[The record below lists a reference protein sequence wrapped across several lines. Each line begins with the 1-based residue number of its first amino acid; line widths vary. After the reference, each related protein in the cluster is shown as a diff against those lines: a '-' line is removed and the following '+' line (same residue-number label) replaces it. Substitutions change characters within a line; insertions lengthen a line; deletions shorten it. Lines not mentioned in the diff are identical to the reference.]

1 MEAVIDNTPGGT
13 ERKRLSGL
21 RRVDSSAQMLH
32 ADRYTRVVRLLRILL
47 PLAALVIIGVLI
59 SRLNQSP
66 QNIQVM
72 PTTEET
78 AEPSGEIEMLAA
90 KYSGVDAAGRPFRI
104 TAERASRPLAGDE
117 NVMLESPVGRMQLDG
132 EDWIAARADTGRYRA
147 EDSRLLL
154 QGNVKLYNNT
164 GYVLVTEKMVVST
177 SDGRAVSETRV
188 RGKGPAGTID
198 AKGGV
203 DVIDNGARTVFKGP
217 AKLVLQPGK
226 MKQDGRGE

>member
-1 MEAVIDNTPGGT
+1 MEAVIENTPGGT

-21 RRVDSSAQMLH
+21 RRVDSSAQLAH

-59 SRLNQSP
+59 SRLNESP

-78 AEPSGEIEMLAA
+78 RDPSGEIEMLDA

-104 TAERASRPLAGDE
+104 TAQRASRPLSGNE
-117 NVMLESPVGRMQLDG
+117 QVMLESPVGRMQLDG
-132 EDWIAARADTGRYRA
+132 EDWIAARADTGRYRT

-154 QGNVKLYNNT
+154 QGNVKLYDNT
-164 GYVLVTEKMVVST
+164 GYVLVTDSLVVST
-177 SDGRAVSETRV
+177 SEGRAVSKTRV

-203 DVIDNGARTVFKGP
+203 AVTGNGARTVFRGP
-217 AKLVLQPGK
+217 AKLVLHPDK
-226 MKQDGRGE
+226 MKQDGESE